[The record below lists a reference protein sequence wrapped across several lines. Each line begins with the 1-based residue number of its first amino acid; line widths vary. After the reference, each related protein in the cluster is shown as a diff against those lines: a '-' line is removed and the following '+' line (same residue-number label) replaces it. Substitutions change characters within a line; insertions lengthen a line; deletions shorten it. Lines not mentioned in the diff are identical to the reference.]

1 VVCFVWKAFADLY
14 KTWNE
19 HLLWHLPHYA
29 LQSIVTTSCMALDW
43 VIRLFVNKNYTK
55 TLMNLV
61 SNQIYYM
68 YGQNRDLTGN
78 MPCYLIKIISSSGW
92 HKSKSRQVMIQDVR
106 WNGFLFRLFHVPLVS
121 AADSKQVITRWQ
133 TFLSMNGHSLQ
144 QSCCEFLKST
154 KFEANLIHVIDFA
167 SVQLFSVTHLGL
179 YLARKCVTLNKLANK
194 LWSNFPDG
202 SRFTHHMVMKFVITW
217 SLVLNLRTKPMVC
230 ATARQ
235 ETVSTSVWDQKCID
249 LHIVWFQIISI
260 DCG

>member
-1 VVCFVWKAFADLY
+1 MVCFAWKAFADLN

-133 TFLSMNGHSLQ
+133 TFLSMDGHSLQ

-154 KFEANLIHVIDFA
+154 
-167 SVQLFSVTHLGL
+167 
-179 YLARKCVTLNKLANK
+179 
-194 LWSNFPDG
+194 
-202 SRFTHHMVMKFVITW
+202 
-217 SLVLNLRTKPMVC
+217 TKPMVC

-235 ETVSTSVWDQKCID
+235 ETISTSVWDQKCID

-260 DCG
+260 DCS